1 VDVGRRRA
9 DRERPT
15 PHAQSGE
22 LKEKNQMM
30 HEERIDQRRI
40 VFGPIGDA
48 LRAIAPAGPIAVLGT
63 ARSLAALPADAFGDA
78 DVVRYDG
85 VQPHNPRTTVDAAG
99 ALIDAHRCAS
109 VVAVG
114 SSSAMDLGKAVADRR
129 DVLLILI
136 PTALGGAEMSRGY
149 GVLEGDVKAGGR
161 LRSAPPLV
169 VYDPSLLA
177 SLPAREL
184 GSIGIN
190 AWAHAI
196 EAGYAKTDHLTGLA
210 AAFLAGARLPPLL
223 RTAARVRDEAL
234 HDGLFRGAHLAGYAL
249 DTRSM
254 GLHHAVCHV
263 VGGLTQIPHGI
274 VNAIVLPHAVRVNAR
289 LAPDAVEA
297 VADAF
302 GIQDLAGEAETIARA
317 YALPRTLR
325 ELRVPTDLV
334 DRATPRVLAS
344 PLLANNPAP
353 VDEAAVRA
361 VLTAAYAG

>member
-1 VDVGRRRA
+1 V
-9 DRERPT
+9 
-15 PHAQSGE
+15 
-22 LKEKNQMM
+22 KEKEQIM

-40 VFGPIGDA
+40 AFGPIGEA
-48 LRAIAPAGPIAVLGT
+48 LRAIAPPGPIALLGT
-63 ARSLAALPADAFGDA
+63 ARSLAAVPADAFGEA
-78 DVVRYDG
+78 EVVRYDG
-85 VQPHNPRTTVDAAG
+85 VRPHNPRTIVDAAG
-99 ALIDAHRCAS
+99 ALVDAHACAS
-109 VVAVG
+109 VVAIG
-114 SSSAMDLGKAVADRR
+114 SSSAMDLGKAVADGR

-161 LRSAPPLV
+161 LRNAPPIV
-169 VYDPSLLA
+169 VYDPALLA

-210 AAFLAGARLPPLL
+210 AAFLAGERLPPLL
-223 RTAARVRDEAL
+223 RSAARVRDAAL
-234 HDGLFRGAHLAGYAL
+234 HEGLFRAAHLAGYAL

-274 VNAIVLPHAVRVNAR
+274 VNAIVLPHAVRVNAQ
-289 LAPDAVEA
+289 LAPEAVEA

-302 GIQDLAGEAETIARA
+302 GVEDLAAEAEAIAA
-317 YALPRTLR
+317 AFALPRTLS
-325 ELRVPTDLV
+325 ELGVPADLV
-334 DRATPRVLAS
+334 DRATPRVLAA
-344 PLLANNPAP
+344 PLLKNNPAP
-353 VDEAAVRA
+353 VDEKAVRA
-361 VLTAAYAG
+361 VLNACLV